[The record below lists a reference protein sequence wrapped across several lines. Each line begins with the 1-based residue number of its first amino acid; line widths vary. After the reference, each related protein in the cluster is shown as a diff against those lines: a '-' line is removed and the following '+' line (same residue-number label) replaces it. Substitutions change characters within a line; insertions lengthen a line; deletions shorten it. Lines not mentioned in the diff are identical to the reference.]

1 MNSKSDKNIKLD
13 LISEAIEDLRN
24 GKVIIVVDDEDRENE
39 GDFVAVAEKT
49 TPEMINFMT
58 LHGRGLV
65 CTPLSEEI
73 CEKLELHPM
82 VGNNTDPK
90 QTAFTVSVDLLGSG
104 VTTGISASDRAK
116 TILSLV
122 DEKTKPW
129 DLSRPGHIFPLIGKQ
144 GGVLRRPGH
153 TEASIDLAKL
163 AGYKAGGVIVEIMN
177 PDGSMSRLPELIEL
191 AEKFDLKI
199 ISIKDLI
206 SYRLQNESLIKRIDE
221 TMVSTHYGDFN
232 LITYK
237 QTTSNQ
243 IHFALVKGDW
253 NEKEEILVRVKSA
266 NSYYDLFTSLEEGE
280 KPLFKETT
288 ELINKEGKGAIVL
301 INNVMDSTQLLSKLE
316 GFKAVL
322 KDHKTH
328 IKSSMDEKDYGIG
341 AQIIKDLKINKIR
354 LITRNQP
361 VKRIGLNGY
370 GLEITDFVAL
380 T

>member
-1 MNSKSDKNIKLD
+1 MSTEIKLD
-13 LISEAIEDLRN
+13 KIEDAIEDLKQ

-65 CTPLSEEI
+65 CTPLSEKL
-73 CEKLELHPM
+73 CEKLELYPM

-90 QTAFTVSVDLLGSG
+90 QTAFTVSVDLLGHG

-122 DEKTKPW
+122 NKETKPN
-129 DLSRPGHIFPLIGKQ
+129 DLSRPGHIFPLIAKE

-163 AGYKAGGVIVEIMN
+163 AGYELGGVIVEIMN
-177 PDGSMSRLPELIEL
+177 LDGSMSRLPELMVL
-191 AEKFDLKI
+191 AKKFDLKI

-221 TMVSTHYGDFN
+221 TVISTHYGDFN

-237 QTTSNQ
+237 QTTNNQ
-243 IHFALVKGDW
+243 IHFALVKGEW
-253 NEKEEILVRVKSA
+253 EEQEEILVRVKAA
-266 NSYYDLFTSLEEGE
+266 NGYYDLFSALEIGE

-288 ELINKEGKGAIVL
+288 DLINKEGKGAVVL
-301 INNVMDSTQLLSKLE
+301 INNVIDSAQLLSKLDS
-316 GFKAVL
+316 FKEVL
-322 KDHKTH
+322 KNHTGH
-328 IKSSMDEKDYGIG
+328 IKASMDEKDYGIG
-341 AQIIKDLKINKIR
+341 AQIIKDINIKKIR
-354 LITRNQP
+354 LITQSEP
-361 VKRIGLNGY
+361 KKRIGLNGY
-370 GLEITDFVAL
+370 GLEITDFVSL
-380 T
+380 K